1 MKMMNKLKNI
11 QLIALDIDGTSMN
24 SNSEIT
30 EYTRNVIQRL
40 ANKYVVVPT
49 TGRGF
54 YKLREKILKVENI
67 RYVISANGAV
77 VTDGLKNKRLF
88 EFLIPYKVA
97 AKIAD
102 KYTRED
108 TFVYIHRNDEYSTH
122 VFGCLNK
129 EFYENNL
136 KRDFKTDYK
145 DLDIVD
151 LYDYI
156 LKDQRNVL
164 KIGIRFKSQ
173 CDLEI
178 AKQDIERSFP
188 EVNVFEVGNIGLEI
202 TEKLASK
209 KDSLEKLCKY
219 LNVDSL
225 NVLAIGDNGNDVEML
240 KWAGVGVA
248 MKNAVVQAKEVTN
261 FICED
266 NDHDGAAHFLEEF
279 LL

>member
-1 MKMMNKLKNI
+1 M
-11 QLIALDIDGTSMN
+11 
-24 SNSEIT
+24 
-30 EYTRNVIQRL
+30 
-40 ANKYVVVPT
+40 
-49 TGRGF
+49 
-54 YKLREKILKVENI
+54 
-67 RYVISANGAV
+67 
-77 VTDGLKNKRLF
+77 
-88 EFLIPYKVA
+88 
-97 AKIAD
+97 
-102 KYTRED
+102 
-108 TFVYIHRNDEYSTH
+108 
-122 VFGCLNK
+122 FGCLNK

-209 KDSLEKLCKY
+209 KDSLEKLCTY

-248 MKNAVVQAKEVTN
+248 MKMQLFKQKKWPTLFVKTMITMV
-261 FICED
+261 
-266 NDHDGAAHFLEEF
+266 
-279 LL
+279 LLIS

>member
-1 MKMMNKLKNI
+1 
-11 QLIALDIDGTSMN
+11 MN

-30 EYTRNVIQRL
+30 EYTRNVIQCL

-54 YKLREKILKVENI
+54 YKLREEILKVENI

-77 VTDGLKNKRLF
+77 VTDGLKRKRLF

-108 TFVYIHRNDEYSTH
+108 TFVYIHRNDECSTH

-151 LYDYI
+151 LCDYI

-202 TEKLASK
+202 TEKSASK
-209 KDSLEKLCKY
+209 KDSLEKLCTY
-219 LNVDSL
+219 LNIDSS

-248 MKNAVVQAKEVTN
+248 MKNAVVQAKEVAN

-266 NDHDGAAHFLEEF
+266 NNQDGAAHFLEEY

>member
-1 MKMMNKLKNI
+1 MNKLKNI

-164 KIGIRFKSQ
+164 KIGIRFNSQ

-178 AKQDIERSFP
+178 AKQNIERSFP

-209 KDSLEKLCKY
+209 KDSLEKLCTY

>member
-178 AKQDIERSFP
+178 AKQNIERSFP

-209 KDSLEKLCKY
+209 KDSLEKLCTY

>member
-1 MKMMNKLKNI
+1 MNKLKNI

-178 AKQDIERSFP
+178 AKQNIERSFP

-209 KDSLEKLCKY
+209 KDSLEKLCTH
-219 LNVDSL
+219 LNVDTS

-266 NDHDGAAHFLEEF
+266 NNHDGAAHFLEEY

>member
-1 MKMMNKLKNI
+1 MNKLKNI

-77 VTDGLKNKRLF
+77 VTDVLKNKRLF

-178 AKQDIERSFP
+178 AKQNIERSFP

-209 KDSLEKLCKY
+209 KDSLEKLCTY

>member
-1 MKMMNKLKNI
+1 MNSFKNI

-54 YKLREKILKVENI
+54 YKLREEILKVENI

-77 VTDGLKNKRLF
+77 VTDGLKRKRLF
-88 EFLIPYKVA
+88 ESLIPYKVA

-102 KYTRED
+102 KYTREN
-108 TFVYIHRNDEYSTH
+108 TFVYIHRNDECSTH

-129 EFYENNL
+129 DFYENNL

-178 AKQDIERSFP
+178 AKQDIERSFS

-209 KDSLEKLCKY
+209 KDSLEKLCTY

-248 MKNAVVQAKEVTN
+248 MKNAVVQAKEVAN

-266 NDHDGAAHFLEEF
+266 NNHDGAAHFLEEF

>member
-1 MKMMNKLKNI
+1 MNKLKNI

-178 AKQDIERSFP
+178 AKQNIERSFP

-209 KDSLEKLCKY
+209 KDSLEKLCTY

-240 KWAGVGVA
+240 KWASVGVA

>member
-1 MKMMNKLKNI
+1 MNKLKKI

-173 CDLEI
+173 CDLDI
-178 AKQDIERSFP
+178 AKQNIERSFP

-209 KDSLEKLCKY
+209 KDSLEKLCTH
-219 LNVDSL
+219 LNVDTS

-248 MKNAVVQAKEVTN
+248 MKNAVVQAKEVSN
-261 FICED
+261 IICED
-266 NDHDGAAHFLEEF
+266 NDHDGAAHFLEEY

>member
-1 MKMMNKLKNI
+1 M
-11 QLIALDIDGTSMN
+11 
-24 SNSEIT
+24 
-30 EYTRNVIQRL
+30 
-40 ANKYVVVPT
+40 
-49 TGRGF
+49 
-54 YKLREKILKVENI
+54 
-67 RYVISANGAV
+67 
-77 VTDGLKNKRLF
+77 
-88 EFLIPYKVA
+88 
-97 AKIAD
+97 
-102 KYTRED
+102 
-108 TFVYIHRNDEYSTH
+108 
-122 VFGCLNK
+122 FGCLNK

-209 KDSLEKLCKY
+209 KIL
-219 LNVDSL
+219 
-225 NVLAIGDNGNDVEML
+225 
-240 KWAGVGVA
+240 
-248 MKNAVVQAKEVTN
+248 
-261 FICED
+261 
-266 NDHDGAAHFLEEF
+266 
-279 LL
+279 

>member
-1 MKMMNKLKNI
+1 MMNKLKNI
-11 QLIALDIDGTSMN
+11 QLIALDIGGTSMN

-30 EYTRNVIQRL
+30 DYTRNIIQLL

-54 YKLREKILKVENI
+54 YKLRENILKVKNI

-108 TFVYIHRNDEYSTH
+108 TFVYIHRNDECSTH

-173 CDLEI
+173 CDLDI
-178 AKQDIERSFP
+178 AKQSIERSFP

-209 KDSLEKLCKY
+209 KDSLEKLCTH
-219 LNVDSL
+219 LNVDSS

-248 MKNAVVQAKEVTN
+248 MKNAVIQAKEVAN
-261 FICED
+261 IICED
-266 NDHDGAAHFLEEF
+266 NNHDGAAHFLEEY

>member
-1 MKMMNKLKNI
+1 
-11 QLIALDIDGTSMN
+11 MN

-30 EYTRNVIQRL
+30 DYTRNIIQLL

-129 EFYENNL
+129 GLYENNL

-178 AKQDIERSFP
+178 AKQDIDRSFP
-188 EVNVFEVGNIGLEI
+188 KVNVFEVGNIGLEI

-209 KDSLEKLCKY
+209 KDSLEKLCTY

-248 MKNAVVQAKEVTN
+248 MKNAVVQAKEVAN

>member
-1 MKMMNKLKNI
+1 MNKLKNI

-67 RYVISANGAV
+67 WYVISANGAV

-178 AKQDIERSFP
+178 AKQNIERSFP

-209 KDSLEKLCKY
+209 KDSLEKLCTY

>member
-1 MKMMNKLKNI
+1 
-11 QLIALDIDGTSMN
+11 MN

-54 YKLREKILKVENI
+54 YKLREEILKVENI

-77 VTDGLKNKRLF
+77 VTDGLKRKRLF
-88 EFLIPYKVA
+88 ESLIPYKVA

-102 KYTRED
+102 KYTREN

-188 EVNVFEVGNIGLEI
+188 KVNVFEVGNIGLEI

-209 KDSLEKLCKY
+209 KDSLEKLCTY

-248 MKNAVVQAKEVTN
+248 MKNAVVQAKEVAN

>member
-1 MKMMNKLKNI
+1 MNKLKNI

-209 KDSLEKLCKY
+209 KDSLEKLCTY

-248 MKNAVVQAKEVTN
+248 MKNAVVQAKEVAS

>member
-1 MKMMNKLKNI
+1 MNKLKNI

>member
-1 MKMMNKLKNI
+1 MMNKLKNI

-178 AKQDIERSFP
+178 AKQNIERSFP

-209 KDSLEKLCKY
+209 KDSLEKLCTY

>member
-1 MKMMNKLKNI
+1 MNKLKNI

-209 KDSLEKLCKY
+209 KDSLEKLCTY

-248 MKNAVVQAKEVTN
+248 MKNAVAQAKEVAN

>member
-1 MKMMNKLKNI
+1 MNKLKNI

-30 EYTRNVIQRL
+30 KYTRNVIQRL

-97 AKIAD
+97 AKIVD

-178 AKQDIERSFP
+178 AKQNIERSFP

-209 KDSLEKLCKY
+209 KDSLEKLCTY

>member
-1 MKMMNKLKNI
+1 MNKLKNI

-209 KDSLEKLCKY
+209 KDSLEKLCTY

-248 MKNAVVQAKEVTN
+248 MKNAVVQAKEVAN
-261 FICED
+261 FICEY

>member
-1 MKMMNKLKNI
+1 MNKLKNI

-178 AKQDIERSFP
+178 AKQNIERSFP

-209 KDSLEKLCKY
+209 KDSLEKLCTY